1 VSRRDLE
8 PEGVGR
14 RVMSALVLLLAVA
27 YTTHIVANWLMPLV
41 PAAIAF
47 VVVLALIGFLTRRR

>member
-1 VSRRDLE
+1 MNRT
-8 PEGVGR
+8 PEHWR
-14 RVMSALVLLLAVA
+14 HRVIGFLTVLLAVA
-27 YTTHIVANWLMPLV
+27 YTTHVVANWLMPLV